1 MLCLRNISKSYK
13 IKDAASTK
21 ALQDVSLNI
30 EDGESVAIMGTSG
43 CGKSTLLQILGCI
56 TKPDS
61 GEYYVDD
68 KQIAKLSENMIAALR
83 NKKFGFVMQNF
94 GLIEYRSVLDNV
106 RIPLTFSNK
115 LSEKTRNQMCMEA
128 LQMVGLSGLENK
140 KSGLLSGGEKQR
152 VAIAR
157 AIVNSPDVILADE
170 PTGAL
175 DSKNRDSI
183 MRLFGE
189 INKGGTTLIMVTH
202 DESLAHYFRR
212 IIHLS
217 DGRVI
222 D

>member
-1 MLCLRNISKSYK
+1 MLCLHNISKSYK
-13 IKDAASTK
+13 IKDAVSTK
-21 ALQDVSLNI
+21 ALQDVSLDI
-30 EDGESVAIMGTSG
+30 ENGESVAIMGASG

-68 KQIAKLSENMIAALR
+68 MQIAKLSENMIAALR

-94 GLIEYRSVLDNV
+94 GLIEYRSVVENV

-115 LSEKTRNQMCMEA
+115 LSERTRRQMCAEA

-157 AIVNSPDVILADE
+157 AIVNSPSVILADE

-175 DSKNRDSI
+175 DSKNRDNI
-183 MRLFGE
+183 MRLFSE
-189 INKGGTTLIMVTH
+189 INKSGTTLIMVTH
-202 DESLAHYFRR
+202 DEGLAHYFHR
-212 IIHLS
+212 IIRLS
-217 DGRVI
+217 DGKVI
-222 D
+222 N